1 MSLIRQLQDGTARR
15 DDAKIGDVD
24 GSFPGNESHS
34 NKIIT
39 LAEEHPHVRSENAHI
54 LFSEAILFATL

>member
-1 MSLIRQLQDGTARR
+1 MPTDADASRREPHPSIAGQHGAR

-24 GSFPGNESHS
+24 GSFPGNGSHS

-39 LAEEHPHVRSENAHI
+39 LAEEPPHVR
-54 LFSEAILFATL
+54 